1 MTNIVYFNIGNKNKK
16 YIIHKKGFILNLLT
30 GHIYSTKL
38 KDNYLSIVTKKYKLD
53 KLIFCTFNGISY
65 TNKLYLNHLDGN
77 LLNNDFNNLEIVDKK
92 KYMQSINYKYQIYN
106 SLNYI
111 ILYKKYTLDYTLLNV
126 YTNHKFIN
134 EYDIKEKEL
143 FLIKLLSNNFIV
155 ENNIIW
161 EIEIITI
168 DINDSFK
175 YKKIENTNY
184 RIALDNS
191 HILDNNNNIIKYNKI
206 NNLNKQYIEIL
217 DNNQKNIKI
226 IYEYIEYIDYF
237 PEYNNILKD
246 EDFFNNY
253 DYELDKIIFEK
264 F

>member
-1 MTNIVYFNIGNKNKK
+1 MINIVYINIGNKQF
-16 YIIHKKGFILNLLT
+16 IIHKKGFLLNFST

-38 KDNYLSIVTKKYKLD
+38 KNNYLSIITKKFKLD
-53 KLIFCTFNGISY
+53 KLIYCTFNGIPY

-143 FLIKLLSNNFIV
+143 FLIKLLSNNFVV

-191 HILDNNNNIIKYNKI
+191 HILDSNNNIIKYNKI
-206 NNLNKQYIEIL
+206 NNLNKQYIDIL

-226 IYEYIEYIDYF
+226 IYEYIDYIDYF